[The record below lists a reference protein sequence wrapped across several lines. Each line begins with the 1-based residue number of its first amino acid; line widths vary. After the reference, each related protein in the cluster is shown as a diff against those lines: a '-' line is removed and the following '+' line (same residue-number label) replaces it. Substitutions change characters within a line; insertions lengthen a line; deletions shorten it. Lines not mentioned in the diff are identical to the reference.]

1 MLKKCNIDKFIDS
14 VFYYNLFNKDDK
26 NQILSYLKFL
36 FLPINKNKFSHM
48 KIGILKETQK
58 GERRVSISPKIA
70 KSLIDKGFEIL
81 VEEEAGSSSSFK
93 DSEYSEIGAR
103 VEKRGVVFKESQIL
117 VKINPFTNEDLKLV
131 DKSHILISQLFH
143 KSHPELMKAIAARGA
158 SAFSL
163 DAMPRISRAQDMDVL
178 SSQSNL
184 AGYKAVILGAYEMTK
199 IFPLMMTAAGTITPS
214 RVLIYGVGVAGLQA
228 IATAKRLGAVVE
240 ATDIRLETK
249 EQAES
254 LGAKFI
260 SVDGEAEA
268 SEGGYAKVASEDY
281 AQRQKEAVNNSLFKA
296 DLVITTAMV
305 PGRKSP
311 VLITADQVK
320 QMKNGAVIIDLAAAQ
335 GGNCELSKM
344 NKTVLKH
351 GVKIIGTTIAPESVS
366 TNASDLFA
374 KNMYNFI
381 MHLTDNCEFKW
392 DLEEEITDGT
402 LIVHQGKIRKNGKTE

>member
-1 MLKKCNIDKFIDS
+1 
-14 VFYYNLFNKDDK
+14 
-26 NQILSYLKFL
+26 
-36 FLPINKNKFSHM
+36 M

-58 GERRVSISPKIA
+58 GERRVAITPNIA
-70 KSLIDKGFEIL
+70 KQLVEKGFE
-81 VEEEAGSSSSFK
+81 VRVQEDAGITSNYKNSDYSKAGAPIRSKEDIFK
-93 DSEYSEIGAR
+93 KAD
-103 VEKRGVVFKESQIL
+103 IL
-117 VKINPFTNEDLKLV
+117 VKINPFDNDELKKLKKGQV
-131 DKSHILISQLFH
+131 IMAQLFH
-143 KSHPELMKAIAARGA
+143 KSHPKDMELIAKQGA
-158 SAFSL
+158 TAFSM

-249 EQAES
+249 EQTES

-260 SVDGEAEA
+260 TVENDTDDV

-281 AQRQKEAVNNSLFKA
+281 ARKQKEAVNKSLFQA

-305 PGRKSP
+305 PGRRSP
-311 VLITADQVK
+311 VLITEEQVE

-335 GGNCELSKM
+335 GGNCELSEM
-344 NKTVLKH
+344 NKTVIKH

-366 TNASDLFA
+366 TNASDLYA

-381 MHLTDNCEFKW
+381 MHLTDQTNFKW
-392 DLEEEITDGT
+392 DLEDEITHET
-402 LIVHQGKIRKNGKTE
+402 LIVKDGEIRQNGKTE

>member
-1 MLKKCNIDKFIDS
+1 
-14 VFYYNLFNKDDK
+14 
-26 NQILSYLKFL
+26 
-36 FLPINKNKFSHM
+36 M

-58 GERRVSISPKIA
+58 GEKRVSITPKIA
-70 KSLIDKGFEIL
+70 KQLIDKGFEVI
-81 VEEEAGSSSSFK
+81 VEDDAGASSSYKNS
-93 DSEYSEIGAR
+93 DYEEIGAS
-103 VEKRGVVFKESQIL
+103 VEKRGAVYKEADIL
-117 VKINPFTNEDLKLV
+117 IRINPFDEDGLKLV
-131 DKSHILISQLFH
+131 DKGHILICQLFH
-143 KSHPELMKAIAARGA
+143 KSNQDLVKEIAERGA
-158 SAFSL
+158 TVFSM

-184 AGYKAVILGAYEMTK
+184 AGYKAVIKGAYEMTK

-228 IATAKRLGAVVE
+228 IATARRLGAIVE

-260 SVDGEAEA
+260 TVEGNGET
-268 SEGGYAKVASEDY
+268 SEKGYAKAASEEY
-281 AQRQKEAVNNSLFKA
+281 LQKQREAVNKSLFQA

-311 VLITADQVK
+311 ILITEDQVSN
-320 QMKNGAVIIDLAAAQ
+320 MKNGAVIIDLAAAQ

-344 NKTVLKH
+344 NKVVIKN

-366 TNASDLFA
+366 TNASDLYA
-374 KNMYNFI
+374 QNMFNFI
-381 MHLTDNCEFKW
+381 NYLTENAEFKW
-392 DLEEEITDGT
+392 DLEDEITDET
-402 LIVHQGKIRKNGKTE
+402 LIVYNGEIRKS